1 MEKDLN
7 KIDWNNRIYKDR
19 QKLNVLL
26 SSIEFNEIPDPHA
39 PLIKIT
45 KMEQTL
51 PYTSLQK
58 G

>member
-26 SSIEFNEIPDPHA
+26 SSIEFNEISDLHA

-51 PYTSLQK
+51 PHTSLQK

>member
-19 QKLNVLL
+19 QNLNVLL
-26 SSIEFNEIPDPHA
+26 SSIEFNEISDLHA